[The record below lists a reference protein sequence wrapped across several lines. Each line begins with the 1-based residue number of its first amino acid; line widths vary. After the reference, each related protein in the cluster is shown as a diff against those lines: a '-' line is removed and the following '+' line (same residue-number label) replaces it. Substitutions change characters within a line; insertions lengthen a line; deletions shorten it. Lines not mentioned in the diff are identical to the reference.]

1 MEIDHFMDILLWVI
15 IFLSIF
21 LAFSI
26 GTQDQT
32 FATTI
37 GSGSL
42 KIKQARIIGSILSF
56 IGTLVLSSAVG
67 KTIGKNLLGPAVQYT
82 LPLVI
87 SIIFSTGLW
96 IFISSLKGIPTSTT
110 HTVVGSVVGIGI
122 VHSLTNNTAFLDA
135 LNWSGIGRVALGW
148 VLSPLFG
155 YIGAAIITLAVKKA
169 MARYNTGFIKL
180 EKGERQFGKAIIG
193 FTCLNQISRAGN
205 DSANLIGILV
215 SLSQTGQCS
224 EENLA
229 TMLIVIALCYM
240 VGLFLIARRVMENVG
255 YSTGELR
262 PSEAVS
268 VEASSAIVMFVCT
281 VLGLPVSGTHIS
293 VFSLFG
299 NARMRGEQ
307 PDRRSLIKMIITWVI
322 TFPLAAIVAG
332 AVYFLVLQ
340 ILVFFA

>member
-1 MEIDHFMDILLWVI
+1 MEILLWI
-15 IFLSIF
+15 IIILSMF

-26 GTQDQT
+26 GSQDQT

-37 GSGSL
+37 GSGAL
-42 KIKQARIIGSILSF
+42 KIKHAVILGSILAF
-56 IGTLVLSSAVG
+56 FGTLFLSSSVG

-96 IFISSLKGIPTSTT
+96 IFISSLKGIPISTT

-122 VHSLTNNTAFLDA
+122 IHSILNYTSFAEA
-135 LNWSGIGRVALGW
+135 LNWVGIGRVALGW

-155 YIGAAIITLAVKKA
+155 YIGAALITFSVKKL
-169 MARYNTGFIKL
+169 MARYNTGFIRL

-205 DSANLIGILV
+205 DSANSLAILF
-215 SLSQTGQCS
+215 SLSQTGQFS
-224 EENLA
+224 EENLS
-229 TMLIVIALCYM
+229 TMIGVIALCYM
-240 VGLFLIARRVMENVG
+240 VGLFLIARRVIENVG
-255 YSTGELR
+255 YSTGDLR

-281 VLGLPVSGTHIS
+281 ILGLPVSGTHIS

-307 PDRRSLIKMIITWVI
+307 PDRRSLIKMVITWVI
-322 TFPLAAIVAG
+322 TFPVAAIVSG
-332 AVYFLVLQ
+332 IVYFIVLNA
-340 ILVFFA
+340 IAFLG